1 MVTMII
7 KFANEQEML
16 FSPKSEKIEKLSKV
30 LTEKTI
36 QNVIFETNGFSN
48 FESEICEILNK
59 QELSNSFIS
68 DIVFVFEALN
78 SFDDEHLQA
87 FFFYI
92 KNNGVIENVVYN
104 FEQEYLGYFSDDYEF
119 YEWYIA
125 KYDISI
131 YDWDDDEMVD
141 EENLFNFILTQTTYS
156 IENFYFS
163 K

>member
-1 MVTMII
+1 M
-7 KFANEQEML
+7 
-16 FSPKSEKIEKLSKV
+16 
-30 LTEKTI
+30 
-36 QNVIFETNGFSN
+36 
-48 FESEICEILNK
+48 
-59 QELSNSFIS
+59 SNSFIS
-68 DIVFVFEALN
+68 DIVFVFEAVN

-119 YEWYIA
+119 YEWYIT

-156 IENFYFS
+156 IDNFYFS